1 MLRVVMLNAAML
13 SVIMIRVVTLNVA
26 ILSFITLNV
35 VMRNVVGLSV
45 VMLNV
50 LASLQQR
57 DVANCKQNVAPF
69 VSTNFFVF
77 LNNFKLKSVKARL
90 SLTSH

>member
-1 MLRVVMLNAAML
+1 MLRVVMLNAAMV

-35 VMRNVVGLSV
+35 VMRNVVRLSV

-50 LASLQQR
+50 LAYLQQR
-57 DVANCKQNVAPF
+57 DVANCKQNVARI
-69 VSTNFFVF
+69 VST
-77 LNNFKLKSVKARL
+77 KSL
-90 SLTSH
+90 SF

>member
-1 MLRVVMLNAAML
+1 MLRVVMLNVAML
-13 SVIMIRVVTLNVA
+13 SVIIMRVVMLNVA

-35 VMRNVVGLSV
+35 VMRGVVRLSV

-57 DVANCKQNVAPF
+57 DVANCKQNVARF
-69 VSTNFFVF
+69 ASTKF
-77 LNNFKLKSVKARL
+77 LSF
-90 SLTSH
+90 